1 MTKVEKI
8 IFAVLIVALALTAIF
23 WNDVRTLLGGKQ
35 STISEE
41 TIKKDKKNNDRKK
54 KDKKDE
60 DDKDKDDKKKT
71 SSGFDL
77 NEDPDIAHIYTYGLP
92 FLSA

>member
-41 TIKKDKKNNDRKK
+41 TIKKDKKDN
-54 KDKKDE
+54 
-60 DDKDKDDKKKT
+60 DDK
-71 SSGFDL
+71 
-77 NEDPDIAHIYTYGLP
+77 
-92 FLSA
+92 